1 MVATEK
7 TPLVKNDDEIQR
19 KVHKVHDLKVGGVAA
34 QLCAKGFTMNSM
46 YDQVPSVCL
55 MGMQQME
62 RKAEDAA
69 AQYTV
74 SMLEE
79 REGGDG
85 SMEKGVQSPS
95 RRQTLLAV
103 HNRVV
108 REVTEAAFSWPLNL
122 AVLVAVL
129 AQLLVGFNIG
139 VMNAPEKVV
148 FPGHTTVSWSLAVA
162 AFAAGGPFGANIS
175 GFVADKRGRRA
186 SILTSAILFLVGG
199 ILQSLAPNM
208 NTIILARL
216 LIGFASGFTSVVIP
230 IYLGELAPPSLRG
243 TLGTVT
249 QFATVIGILV
259 SNLLAFPLATEGLW
273 RILFGVNV
281 VVAGT
286 ILFLSPWLLES
297 PHWLLQQDPKSE
309 KARSILGG
317 LRNLSNQDTI
327 ETEVIHLLTAT
338 KAQGGGGAV
347 SLSDIFADPNYRLLM
362 VSAIMYHAAQQ
373 LSGINAVF

>member
-7 TPLVKNDDEIQR
+7 THLVNNDDEIQR
-19 KVHKVHDLKVGGVAA
+19 KVHEVHDLKVGGVTS
-34 QLCAKGFTMNSM
+34 QLCAKGFTVNSM
-46 YDQVPSVCL
+46 YDQVPSVCF

-69 AQYTV
+69 AEYTV

-79 REGGDG
+79 REGGG

-95 RRQTLLAV
+95 RRKTLLAV

-175 GFVADKRGRRA
+175 GSVADKRGRRS

-208 NTIILARL
+208 NTIIVARL

-249 QFATVIGILV
+249 QFAMVIGILV

-273 RILFGVNV
+273 RVLFGVNV
-281 VVAGT
+281 VVAGA

-297 PHWLLQQDPKSE
+297 PHWLLQHNPKSE
-309 KARSILGG
+309 KARSILGD
-317 LRNLSNQDTI
+317 LRNLSNKDTI
-327 ETEVIHLLTAT
+327 ETEVVHLLTAT

-347 SLSDIFADPNYRLLM
+347 SLADILADPNYRLLM
-362 VSAIMYHAAQQ
+362 ISAIVYHVAQQ